1 MTKKEIISLVV
12 AGVVVIGIIVLGV
25 AGKLGGAEEPITVP
39 GGTTGETTGGETGEG
54 EIYTPEIPQ
63 DAVLTTPVEEIPV
76 IDPGTGEQKG
86 RVGVFAITATKN
98 GYDPETVTVKLGDV
112 VNLELTAQGGAY
124 DIYSPY
130 LGFYL
135 SAQDGETKQLSF
147 KASLTGAFSFEC
159 RDRCPVGKKISGKLV
174 ILPN

>member
-12 AGVVVIGIIVLGV
+12 AGVVVVGIVILGV
-25 AGKLGGAEEPITVP
+25 AGKLGGTEGLITTP
-39 GGTTGETTGGETGEG
+39 GETTGEATESETGEG
-54 EIYTPEIPQ
+54 ETYTPEIPQ

-76 IDPGTGEQKG
+76 VDPGTGEQKG

>member
-1 MTKKEIISLVV
+1 MNRKEIISIVV
-12 AGVVVIGIIVLGV
+12 AGVIVIGIVAFGI
-25 AGKLGGAEEPITVP
+25 AGKLEKPGGSTIIP
-39 GGTTGETTGGETGEG
+39 GGTVPEETGSELEG
-54 EIYTPEIPQ
+54 GGVYTPEIPR
-63 DAVLTTPVEEIPV
+63 DAVLTTPVEEVPV

-86 RVGVFAITATKN
+86 RVGVFAITATRS
-98 GYDPETVTVKLGDV
+98 GYNPETITVKLGDV

-124 DIYSPY
+124 DIHSPY

-147 KASLTGAFSFEC
+147 KASLTGTFSFEC
-159 RDRCPVGKKISGKLV
+159 RDYCPVGGKISGRLI